1 MIMDTSASGLLR
13 RRTNPVTAGTVRTGR
28 NTGHERVDIIQKEK

>member
-13 RRTNPVTAGTVRTGR
+13 RRTNPVSAGSANTGR
-28 NTGHERVDIIQKEK
+28 NTGNERVDIIQK